1 MFLDYGKLL
10 LLLTIN
16 SRVVCALNLF
26 YRIWFHD
33 KKIEEISGNTFQTPT
48 LFIFEFCIYFAYLY
62 QLGVPFVFS
71 LLI

>member
-1 MFLDYGKLL
+1 M
-10 LLLTIN
+10 T
-16 SRVVCALNLF
+16 
-26 YRIWFHD
+26 